1 MLDEIVLG
9 SILGIAAGLTF
20 VAYRYPT
27 VYKEL
32 CIPLIGFVAAVWIA
46 QLEFSTGYSMGSTE
60 EQKRILE
67 LNNSKQISLPKV
79 ETNANWQ
86 PLAAPAL
93 IFYLGFLGLRRG
105 LGIVLQRDKEEIEH
119 RVVDI

>member
-1 MLDEIVLG
+1 LQRGLRSWLTGIPR
-9 SILGIAAGLTF
+9 SI
-20 VAYRYPT
+20 
-27 VYKEL
+27 KEL
-32 CIPLIGFVAAVWIA
+32 CLTLIGFVAAVWIA
-46 QLEFSTGYSMGSTE
+46 QLEFSTGYSIGSIE

-79 ETNANWQ
+79 ETSDNCRS
-86 PLAAPAL
+86 LVAPAL

-105 LGIVLQRDKEEIEH
+105 LRVVLQREKEEIEY